1 MAMANLVGILSL
13 VLYLSLSSNLIFY
26 CQINIYIVILRIYLL
41 TLNYE
46 DMYTSHLL
54 AKKWSQ
60 EIQYV
65 QTTDNIQRI
74 LLLLYS
80 FQKEERSLELIE
92 KQHCDDD
99 GVVGFR

>member
-26 CQINIYIVILRIYLL
+26 CQINIYIVILRL

-92 KQHCDDD
+92 KHCDDD
-99 GVVGFR
+99 

>member
-1 MAMANLVGILSL
+1 
-13 VLYLSLSSNLIFY
+13 
-26 CQINIYIVILRIYLL
+26 
-41 TLNYE
+41 
-46 DMYTSHLL
+46 MYTSHLL

-80 FQKEERSLELIE
+80 FQNEERSLELIE
-92 KQHCDDD
+92 KHCDDD
-99 GVVGFR
+99 GVVGFRLGNSKTIFCVKVISSR